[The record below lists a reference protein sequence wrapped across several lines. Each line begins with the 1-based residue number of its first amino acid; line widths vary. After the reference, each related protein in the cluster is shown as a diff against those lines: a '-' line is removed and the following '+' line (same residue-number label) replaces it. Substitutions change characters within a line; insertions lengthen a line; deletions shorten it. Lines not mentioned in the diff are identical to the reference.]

1 MSRMNAEDES
11 VFGRGCDACLLGTDM
26 HASQPARLLGCLLTL
41 TPFPFLLPLAVGLSG
56 KGAGFSPLNRL
67 SLSTT
72 NKPFFVSYSVV

>member
-11 VFGRGCDACLLGTDM
+11 VLSRGCDACLLGTDM
-26 HASQPARLLGCLLTL
+26 HAFSLRACWGAFSLSLL
-41 TPFPFLLPLAVGLSG
+41 FPVLPLAVGLSG